1 MRQIR
6 KRRHGS
12 GRRQP
17 APLPADARDPDI
29 VHAHRVARR
38 QSRDHSTAGPARAV
52 ERREPYGV
60 WGGEIFHHGT
70 ITAHKKARGRP
81 RAKVA

>member
-1 MRQIR
+1 MRQIHQD
-6 KRRHGS
+6 KRHHRT

-38 QSRDHSTAGPARAV
+38 RQSRDYAPAGPAR
-52 ERREPYGV
+52 G
-60 WGGEIFHHGT
+60 
-70 ITAHKKARGRP
+70 RG
-81 RAKVA
+81 

>member
-12 GRRQP
+12 GGRQP
-17 APLPADARDPDI
+17 DPLPADAWDPDI

-38 QSRDHSTAGPARAV
+38 HQSRDHAPAR
-52 ERREPYGV
+52 P
-60 WGGEIFHHGT
+60 
-70 ITAHKKARGRP
+70 ARGR
-81 RAKVA
+81 R

>member
-12 GRRQP
+12 GRQQP

-29 VHAHRVARR
+29 VHAHQVARR
-38 QSRDHSTAGPARAV
+38 QSRDHVSAGPARG
-52 ERREPYGV
+52 RR
-60 WGGEIFHHGT
+60 
-70 ITAHKKARGRP
+70 
-81 RAKVA
+81 

>member
-12 GRRQP
+12 GLRQP
-17 APLPADARDPDI
+17 APLSADARDPDI

-38 QSRDHSTAGPARAV
+38 GQSRDHASAGPAR
-52 ERREPYGV
+52 G
-60 WGGEIFHHGT
+60 
-70 ITAHKKARGRP
+70 P
-81 RAKVA
+81 R

>member
-6 KRRHGS
+6 KRRHGP

-17 APLPADARDPDI
+17 ASLPADARDPDI

-38 QSRDHSTAGPARAV
+38 VARLQQSRDHAPAGPARG
-52 ERREPYGV
+52 RR
-60 WGGEIFHHGT
+60 
-70 ITAHKKARGRP
+70 
-81 RAKVA
+81 

>member
-1 MRQIR
+1 MIQIR

-12 GRRQP
+12 GRPRP

-38 QSRDHSTAGPARAV
+38 GQSRDHAPAGPARG
-52 ERREPYGV
+52 RR
-60 WGGEIFHHGT
+60 
-70 ITAHKKARGRP
+70 
-81 RAKVA
+81 

>member
-12 GRRQP
+12 SRRHT

-29 VHAHRVARR
+29 VHAHQVARR
-38 QSRDHSTAGPARAV
+38 QSRDHAPAGPARG
-52 ERREPYGV
+52 RR
-60 WGGEIFHHGT
+60 
-70 ITAHKKARGRP
+70 
-81 RAKVA
+81 

>member
-12 GRRQP
+12 GPRQP

-38 QSRDHSTAGPARAV
+38 QSRDHELAGPARG
-52 ERREPYGV
+52 RR
-60 WGGEIFHHGT
+60 
-70 ITAHKKARGRP
+70 
-81 RAKVA
+81 

>member
-6 KRRHGS
+6 KRRHPS
-12 GRRQP
+12 GLRPP

-38 QSRDHSTAGPARAV
+38 RQSPDHAPAGPARG
-52 ERREPYGV
+52 RR
-60 WGGEIFHHGT
+60 
-70 ITAHKKARGRP
+70 
-81 RAKVA
+81 

>member
-1 MRQIR
+1 MRQIHAS
-6 KRRHGS
+6 KRRHGP

-38 QSRDHSTAGPARAV
+38 RQSRDDAP
-52 ERREPYGV
+52 
-60 WGGEIFHHGT
+60 
-70 ITAHKKARGRP
+70 GRP
-81 RAKVA
+81 AHGRR

>member
-17 APLPADARDPDI
+17 APLPIDARDPDI

-38 QSRDHSTAGPARAV
+38 PSRDHAPAGPARG
-52 ERREPYGV
+52 RR
-60 WGGEIFHHGT
+60 
-70 ITAHKKARGRP
+70 
-81 RAKVA
+81 

>member
-12 GRRQP
+12 GGRRRP
-17 APLPADARDPDI
+17 DPLPADARDPDI

-38 QSRDHSTAGPARAV
+38 HQSRDHAPAGLACG
-52 ERREPYGV
+52 RR
-60 WGGEIFHHGT
+60 
-70 ITAHKKARGRP
+70 
-81 RAKVA
+81 